1 MSGWNWESPKK
12 MTVQNN
18 IGITADAAKIAVYR
32 NGSKFY
38 YFMNDVFV
46 GERTFDYIG
55 DDTRTYGAILSF
67 NVGAKYYD
75 YTILRGEAAVTKGE
89 AMINPNYYTIDG
101 DDSDWSE
108 YAGRVLGSYAYD
120 GSGKEF
126 TVKAIL
132 KDDGLYFV
140 SKAKH
145 ALYLTGNS
153 EWSHNTS
160 LEIGLTTDGGAGTVT
175 AHVTPDDKYLCTA
188 VMNTSD
194 SGVTGSN
201 TRYTTVT
208 EGHIPMA
215 QLKAL
220 GAVVDGKVRVAFAWR
235 TGTGKKNGDGW
246 DLTENDIINSLGR
259 ANDQPYIWYQVDTP
273 AWEKGH
279 RSYVGADGI
288 TLSGKATERTIDGD
302 DADWADWNGRESMAT
317 GTTDATKG
325 FRARYYKGSDGL
337 YFFVRVTHNKYST
350 NDNDCGMLSNF
361 VIETATSTS
370 SNTDRSGTR
379 QFFFTP
385 IGCVRQGDAVD
396 YVMKT
401 TGTEGNYVTIVE
413 GFIPNNM
420 ICNPDSSRFDPTTG
434 LGKNGYYVRIG
445 GAWRT
450 RGDVIAIKGGEYDYW
465 EPTDASG
472 WNVEDMYYLTENGI
486 SKW

>member
-1 MSGWNWESPKK
+1 M
-12 MTVQNN
+12 
-18 IGITADAAKIAVYR
+18 
-32 NGSKFY
+32 
-38 YFMNDVFV
+38 
-46 GERTFDYIG
+46 
-55 DDTRTYGAILSF
+55 
-67 NVGAKYYD
+67 
-75 YTILRGEAAVTKGE
+75 
-89 AMINPNYYTIDG
+89 
-101 DDSDWSE
+101 
-108 YAGRVLGSYAYD
+108 
-120 GSGKEF
+120 
-126 TVKAIL
+126 
-132 KDDGLYFV
+132 
-140 SKAKH
+140 
-145 ALYLTGNS
+145 
-153 EWSHNTS
+153 
-160 LEIGLTTDGGAGTVT
+160 
-175 AHVTPDDKYLCTA
+175 
-188 VMNTSD
+188 
-194 SGVTGSN
+194 
-201 TRYTTVT
+201 
-208 EGHIPMA
+208 
-215 QLKAL
+215 
-220 GAVVDGKVRVAFAWR
+220 
-235 TGTGKKNGDGW
+235 
-246 DLTENDIINSLGR
+246 
-259 ANDQPYIWYQVDTP
+259 
-273 AWEKGH
+273 
-279 RSYVGADGI
+279 GADGI

-302 DADWADWNGRESMAT
+302 DADWADWSGRESVAT